1 MRSPARPAS
10 RVDAGRRGLLRML
23 GSAFLVPLPVL
34 RSLLDP
40 LRAEPS
46 AIAELTPLQL
56 IGWQSPRLR
65 EGRWNDAKLL
75 REATESLDEMSHAAR
90 ADGVNVWARSGHR
103 TLSQQRYL
111 WNSKFRGRDSVRAP
125 DGSRETLDRELP
137 AAEKVQRILSYTA
150 FPGTSRHHWGTD
162 VDMAQ
167 SFSDHCADYLLEL
180 GEVREGGEVRE
191 VREEREVR
199 GEGGEGG
206 EGEVGEEGEEAG
218 EDPPA
223 DLPESCLPSHRWL
236 IAHAAEYGW
245 YRVYD
250 AARGGF
256 QPEPWHWSYLPLA
269 VPALARYLVEVTAE
283 LLRDRDVDGDSV
295 VLDDFVS
302 YRDRFLLGIAPEAL
316 PGPEEPEGEGE
327 PAPEDESGE
336 SPTVPEL
343 P

>member
-1 MRSPARPAS
+1 MRRSRETPLLLPAPRCAPRPGAVRSPARPAS
-10 RVDAGRRGLLRML
+10 PVDPDRRGLLRML
-23 GSAFLVPLPVL
+23 GAAFLVPLPVL

-40 LRAEPS
+40 LRAVPS
-46 AIAELTPLQL
+46 TISELTLLQL

-65 EGRWNDAKLL
+65 EGRWNEAKLL

-125 DGSRETLDRELP
+125 DGSRETLDGDLSAE
-137 AAEKVQRILSYTA
+137 EKVQRILSYTA

-167 SFSDHCADYLLEL
+167 SFSDHCADYLLEHP
-180 GEVREGGEVRE
+180 GEAQPDGDEG
-191 VREEREVR
+191 
-199 GEGGEGG
+199 
-206 EGEVGEEGEEAG
+206 A
-218 EDPPA
+218 PA
-223 DLPESCLPSHRWL
+223 DLPENCLPSHRWL
-236 IAHAAEYGW
+236 LAHAADYGW
-245 YRVYD
+245 HRVYD
-250 AARGGF
+250 VARGGF
-256 QPEPWHWSYLPLA
+256 QPEPWHWSYLALA
-269 VPALARYLVEVTAE
+269 VPALARYLAEVTGD

-295 VLDDFVS
+295 VLDDFAS
-302 YRDRFLLGIAPEAL
+302 YRDRFLLGVAPEAL
-316 PGPEEPEGEGE
+316 PGPAEPEGEGE
-327 PAPEDESGE
+327 PPAEDESGE